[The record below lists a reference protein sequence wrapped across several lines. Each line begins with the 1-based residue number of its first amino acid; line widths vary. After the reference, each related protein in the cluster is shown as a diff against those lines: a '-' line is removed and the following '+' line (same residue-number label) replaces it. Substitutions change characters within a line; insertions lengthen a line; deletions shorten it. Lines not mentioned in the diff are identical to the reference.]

1 MLFPTLFQFA
11 TKSVAQQIHNE
22 KIPFDFNLD
31 SKSCNAVV
39 RELLKLDPKNIEK
52 LKTHKN
58 QLSAL
63 TELDLGKCRIGV
75 EGVLNLENFNLNSLE
90 FGDLNHLQKEFSDPA
105 EYDGIDIVNLLENA
119 LNTDSREMMVHLGFS
134 GKKKIIDGWEEKISK
149 LLPSLQS
156 IKINNSTSMNRYQ
169 FSNFCNSFP
178 NLRVLDISHTK
189 NLATLKGIKN
199 LKHLQKLVMHDVGIY
214 WNLQYT
220 MRYEELSELKNL
232 RVLDVSA
239 YDSQKPIRNIP
250 VIRALLQAEVR
261 MENLEL
267 LDCSRAFV
275 EDHELREFV
284 EHHPKLKTVVAI
296 SAGFNDLSIPTIEL
310 LNFFSTDSTLKSLE
324 YALTNN
330 NDDLVFNCINAIM
343 KNLDTSHESLHDSDI
358 NRFLNALFYVSKAT
372 KNEAIKDMAIFCL
385 ANSSF
390 FTTER
395 FFNLYSLEIPGMVEF
410 IFNSWNSLER
420 ESNILGVLSI
430 LTLFKRILDFL
441 RSGRILQD
449 RLVNFIMEK
458 TVELSCQY
466 PENIQ
471 RVTSIL
477 IEANRFMSLEQYT
490 AMCNNTKVING
501 LFEIAYELI
510 NGEPSLYQQ
519 IMEIIVSYLNEATE
533 DTLKYLVS
541 NYQVVEKFYK
551 QVMWISRRPIRDEG
565 GQKYLSH
572 IVFRL
577 ITFINLNDPE
587 EKTKALMSCSI
598 LSLLLA
604 KNLID
609 NRDYA
614 NTKIKEFN
622 DSWDQS
628 NLPDCV
634 LTRKRRFELN
644 TILTSEY
651 STDESICFALI
662 LISTFIDTEGYE
674 SREDWNWMRKMSEDI
689 RNNEKWSR
697 NTRESAE
704 RVLHT
709 MDTIENEWDTY

>member
-11 TKSVAQQIHNE
+11 VRSVAQQIHNE
-22 KIPFDFNLD
+22 KISFEFNLD
-31 SKSCNAVV
+31 AKSSNTVV

-52 LKTHKN
+52 LKKYKN
-58 QLSAL
+58 QLSTL
-63 TELDLGKCRIGV
+63 TELDLNECKIDV
-75 EGVLNLENFNLNSLE
+75 EGILNLKNFKLNSLE
-90 FGDLNHLQKEFSDPA
+90 FGDLNHLKREFSDPA

-119 LNTDSREMMVHLGFS
+119 LNTTTQKMMVHLGFS
-134 GKKKIIDGWEEKISK
+134 GKGKIIDDWEEKISK

-169 FSNFCNSFP
+169 FSNLCNSFP

-214 WNLQYT
+214 WNIQYT

-395 FFNLYSLEIPGMVEF
+395 FFTSFSLEIPGIVEF
-410 IFNSWNSLER
+410 LFKSWDSLER
-420 ESNILGVLSI
+420 ESKWIPSI
-430 LTLFKRILDFL
+430 LTLFKRIVDFL
-441 RSGRILQD
+441 RFGRILQD
-449 RLVNFIMEK
+449 RLMYFIMEK
-458 TVELSCQY
+458 TVELSCQD
-466 PENIQ
+466 PENME
-471 RVTSIL
+471 RVASIL
-477 IEANRFMSLEQYT
+477 IAANRFMSLEQYT

-501 LFEIAYELI
+501 LFEISFELI
-510 NGEPSLYQQ
+510 SKEPSLYQQ
-519 IMEIIVSYLNEATE
+519 IMEIIVSYLNEASE

-541 NYQVVEKFYK
+541 NYQAVEKCYK
-551 QVMWISRRPIRDEG
+551 QVIWISRRPIRDEG

-577 ITFINLNDPE
+577 ITFINLNDPF
-587 EKTKALMSCSI
+587 EKTKALVSCSI
-598 LSLLLA
+598 ISLLLA